1 MSGSPLG
8 RPPAHVS
15 KEKKKQAAEDERVR
29 QAIEGK
35 FGQAKRRFS
44 LYRVM
49 VKLDNT
55 SLTALAIT
63 FLLMK
68 LVAGLKRLLWLFL
81 CQFSSVT
88 IGCGSVMIKNYV
100 CGSQLKQKLNLS
112 ACSNLRSN
120 FF

>member
-1 MSGSPLG
+1 MSGPPLG

-44 LYRVM
+44 LARVM
-49 VKLDNT
+49 AKLDNT
-55 SLTALAIT
+55 SLTASAIT
-63 FLLMK
+63 FLAIN
-68 LVAGLKRLLWLFL
+68 LVAGFKRLLWLFL
-81 CQFSSVT
+81 CQFSSIT
-88 IGCGSVMIKNYV
+88 TNFESRIIKNYL

>member
-1 MSGSPLG
+1 MSSPPLG
-8 RPPAHVS
+8 RAPAHVS
-15 KEKKKQAAEDERVR
+15 KEKKKQAAEDEKVH
-29 QAIEGK
+29 QAIEEK

-44 LYRVM
+44 RVRVM
-49 VKLDNT
+49 IKLDNT
-55 SLTALAIT
+55 SLTASAIT
-63 FLLMK
+63 FLLMN
-68 LVAGLKRLLWLFL
+68 LVAELKRLLWLFL

-88 IGCGSVMIKNYV
+88 IACGSVMIKNYV